1 MFVQGD
7 LGVNDYCRRLK
18 AMADTRGEL
27 GDPVTDQ
34 QLVLAMIGGLN
45 PKYEILQTIIPL
57 QRPFPMFV
65 EARIE

>member
-1 MFVQGD
+1 
-7 LGVNDYCRRLK
+7 
-18 AMADTRGEL
+18 MADTRGEL

-57 QRPFPMFV
+57 QCPFPMFV